1 MIDTWVYDINITG
14 IIMTDVSVWKIN
26 VEGKMLEYI
35 PHIYDFL
42 IKSIII
48 VLCLAVLK
56 RNKMSQICRNVL
68 ETRS

>member
-26 VEGKMLEYI
+26 VEGKTLEYI

-48 VLCLAVLK
+48 VLSLSVLK